1 MSPYK
6 IGDLFNC
13 SFSTVTNRLKEH
25 SIPFKNQSLARIK
38 YAKNDFSGNKV
49 EKAYMVG
56 FRIGD
61 LNVYKTSEDS
71 EVVIARCHTTT
82 QEQIRV
88 IEEIFGKYGKI
99 TTSLSKRS
107 SYHINCYLNKS
118 FDFLLD
124 KSFPFIPLESVD
136 EIFAFIAGYF
146 DAEGCLGLNQNR
158 ARVKIDS
165 YDADVLHWINKRLSE
180 SGINNILK
188 TISVCK
194 TKRNQGKQL
203 WRLNINNMDDVAK
216 FIFNIE
222 KYCKHFKKLSQIE
235 TAKKNII
242 MRKKERVIHEHKK
255 LLHYK
260 SC

>member
-13 SFSTVTNRLKEH
+13 SFATVTNRLKEH

-38 YAKNDFSGNKV
+38 YEKKDFFGNKV
-49 EKAYMVG
+49 EKAYMIG

-61 LNVYKTSEDS
+61 LNVYKTSENS

-82 QEQIRV
+82 QEQIKV
-88 IEEIFGKYGKI
+88 IEELFGSYGKI
-99 TTSLSKRS
+99 TASLSKSS

-124 KSFPFIPLESVD
+124 KSHPFILIKSID

-146 DAEGCLGLNQNR
+146 DAEGYLGLNQNR

-165 YDADVLHWINKRLSE
+165 YDTEVLCWINKRLSE
-180 SGINNILK
+180 SGINSILK
-188 TISVCK
+188 IISVCK
-194 TKRNQGKQL
+194 TKRSRGKKL
-203 WRLNINNMDDVAK
+203 WRLNVNNMDDVAK
-216 FIFNIE
+216 FIYEVE
-222 KYCKHFKKLSQIE
+222 KYCKHPRKLAQIE

-242 MRKKERVIHEHKK
+242 MRKNR
-255 LLHYK
+255 K
-260 SC
+260 SHL